1 MPQIPP
7 RSMLLEDNHR
17 IQVSRQVYADIYG
30 VSPLVAEGRRLAIE
44 DRRAYISV
52 PESGTSTMTS
62 SPLAYGTQDK
72 KMQNHAETARHRTI
86 CGDIGGD
93 ASRYTATPSGR
104 YLFINK
110 KIEDIG
116 KKDAEE
122 VSVIRSHVH
131 GEHRRWR
138 RQARIKALKRDTK
151 YPRCWPQTC
160 GTLSGPATKPA
171 SPTQTDRRS
180 TAHPTERPNQR
191 ESDSNRRGGPAP
203 APFHK
208 SRTPTDNIS
217 KNLEKSAPPRR
228 QSPATSPSL
237 ARASL
242 SRPLRSSQNHLPGPS
257 SLLGSG
263 SSDPFSAAALPITA
277 LKHDLINFWQYRFLR
292 AVCPSGDNPGWME
305 RTKVMWLEEIR
316 AALAIEVQLHGLFA
330 GALVFMIQ
338 GMSLSQERRQV
349 ASLAIQHK
357 VSCLRSLRDAMTQP
371 KLRFQVLKGMY
382 IASTMHFFAG
392 EIIEADL
399 HAKAIAAL
407 VKQVGR
413 LGRLDRL
420 LTFQLVIL
428 DMNLAY
434 VFLQRPRL
442 ATSDWEPGSWAEQQF
457 AGFHK
462 HSQAPASIRMST
474 HPYLQSHRE
483 TLYAKHLVQQIAQ
496 VNSISGK
503 LTQTATRLSEDIQGW
518 IRVRRFALS
527 SQCLSLYF
535 DIGQQIPSQQNAT
548 TQSIMAIDLQ
558 QCLCL
563 GLEYCKRIIFL
574 NSWEQVNVEIQFAHL
589 RHPLA
594 RILDRMADVGTLEKH
609 VEILFFLFFVG
620 AVGEELGLIGPMEAA
635 SAAANSPTR
644 WFSKHMAI
652 MAVRL
657 GLLEFEE
664 TKAPLPCF
672 SMMHVF

>member
-1 MPQIPP
+1 MPQ
-7 RSMLLEDNHR
+7 
-17 IQVSRQVYADIYG
+17 G
-30 VSPLVAEGRRLAIE
+30 
-44 DRRAYISV
+44 
-52 PESGTSTMTS
+52 
-62 SPLAYGTQDK
+62 
-72 KMQNHAETARHRTI
+72 
-86 CGDIGGD
+86 
-93 ASRYTATPSGR
+93 TATPSGR

-191 ESDSNRRGGPAP
+191 ESDYNWRGGPAP

-257 SLLGSG
+257 SLLGCA

-277 LKHDLINFWQYRFLR
+277 LKHDLINFWQYRFFR
-292 AVCPSGDNPGWME
+292 AVCPSGDNPSWME

-407 VKQVGR
+407 VKQVGG
-413 LGRLDRL
+413 LGRLDRI

-457 AGFHK
+457 AGF
-462 HSQAPASIRMST
+462 SQALASSSINSHVDT
-474 HPYLQSHRE
+474 CVSLNDPCHPDIPTSLQPYLQSHRE

-496 VNSISGK
+496 VNSISEK
-503 LTQTATRLSEDIQGW
+503 LTQTATKLSEDIQGW

-535 DIGQQIPSQQNAT
+535 DIGQQIPSQHNAT

-594 RILDRMADVGTLEKH
+594 RILDRMADVGTLEH

-620 AVGEELGLIGPMEAA
+620 AVGEELGLIGPMETA

-664 TKAPLPCF
+664 TKALLHLFFYDACILDAPLKNLIARKDSFLQDPPRLP
-672 SMMHVF
+672 